1 MKNEK
6 RIILIIYILLSGYVI
21 YTVSR
26 YPSVPGTLGPAF
38 FPRLTAIILGGLS
51 AVELVLDLMG
61 KAKAGGEEG
70 KAQGISRILIVLA
83 MLIAV
88 TLCMQYVNAWIGIA
102 VFLFVYICLLAKEKW
117 LKSLIISAA
126 GTGVVYLM
134 AQMLRIHL

>member
-1 MKNEK
+1 MS
-6 RIILIIYILLSGYVI
+6 LCL
-21 YTVSR
+21 
-26 YPSVPGTLGPAF
+26 TLWARR
-38 FPRLTAIILGGLS
+38 RL
-51 AVELVLDLMG
+51 
-61 KAKAGGEEG
+61 GGEEG